1 MKLYFSPGA
10 CSLSPHIVLREL
22 GLPAELVKVDLGAK
36 TYDGGQDFRAVN
48 PKGYVPVL
56 QLDDGSVLT
65 EGPAIVQYLADQ
77 KPASGLA
84 PANGS
89 LERYRL
95 QEWLNFIS
103 TELHKQY
110 SPLFNPQFS
119 EEVKELQ
126 RQRLYGRF
134 DYLAQ
139 VLGAQDFLMGTQFTV
154 ADAYLF
160 TVLGWSGHVK
170 LDLARWPALQAYL
183 ERVSQRP
190 AVAATLAAER
200 EARKS

>member
-22 GLPAELVKVDLGAK
+22 GLPAEVVKVDLGAK
-36 TYDGGQDFRAVN
+36 TFDGGKDFRAVN

-56 QLDDGSVLT
+56 QLDDGTVLT

-89 LERYRL
+89 IERYRL

-110 SPLFNPQFS
+110 SPLFSPQFP

-139 VLGAQDFLMGTQFTV
+139 ILGGQDFLMGAQFTV
-154 ADAYLF
+154 ADTYLF
-160 TVLGWSGHVK
+160 TVLSWAGFVG
-170 LDLARWPALQAYL
+170 LDLSRWPALQAYI

-200 EARKS
+200 EAKKA